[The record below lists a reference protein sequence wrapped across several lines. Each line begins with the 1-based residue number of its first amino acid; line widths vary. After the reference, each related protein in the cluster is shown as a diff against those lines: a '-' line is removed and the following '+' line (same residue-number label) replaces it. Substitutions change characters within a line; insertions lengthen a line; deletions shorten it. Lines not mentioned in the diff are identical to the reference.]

1 MLQTIGT
8 SNATGC
14 NPAEKKK
21 IEDICEC
28 LDTLQCEIDE
38 NAANIQQNASDISE
52 LDDRV
57 TSVENGNFTNVSTSG
72 SVSTDVIN
80 PKTGT
85 CVDVC
90 ADINT
95 KNITAENITAC
106 SISDGDGRTLQS
118 VSDCATQAA
127 TLANQLDTRVNTI
140 ECDVNDLDTDLQ
152 SYKNAIAA
160 CVSTSCVDA
169 QSVNVSDTV
178 NADTVC
184 ANNIVS
190 NEVNAPVT
198 NTKTISASGELVL
211 PSPMATPNDWY
222 TITVPANWNIKLS
235 GKYTT
240 ENNID
245 YTFSIEVAEGLVRW
259 SSFNYDVFKDF
270 SFDRI
275 TKWLKLRLKASEN
288 IKYVATHYAGDNTDI
303 SIERSG
309 EGYTSYVHIPEQNDG
324 IVAYGWDD
332 QETRYCFPG
341 TFRAKYMEQ
350 DSVDVLEDLTVR
362 HDIYTTSE
370 WDATGNTCCVAK
382 GTDNQYLSYCD
393 TGCECPSKPGEN
405 YTYPMWKTPVSC
417 ADNGKLEQSECLI
430 TEKAVSEYNGTV
442 CDKITDPENP
452 TDVYP
457 ITNLGDT
464 SCVHGSIEVECNVDV
479 HNDIVNTADHCVC
492 VGDKLIAKYGIVSD
506 SDVHISGDLYVD
518 GTSHIVQTE
527 TVATKDNTV
536 VLRQNAA
543 GGISSGEVS
552 GLVINKY
559 NGTDSLSLVTDC
571 SGTLRIGTGTGV
583 ETCYPTI
590 CYNNTDG
597 NWYIND
603 VVTPITGN
611 LTSYATKNEDAP
623 YTIYTDAVFTVID
636 ETTLEPLMTRD
647 EASNMTN
654 KGLVY
659 WDATEVEGKTS
670 CCFTI
675 EDNGNQLVGGN
686 SIVLDADQE
695 AIAAT
700 NISGANVCGDQ
711 VTVNHNLIQ
720 TDTNGCM
727 FICGDLYV
735 CGTTNIHGDVAGQ
748 VITQCNNNLDGF
760 VSFVQ
765 CNHSGP
771 SYSCVYTDECL
782 KYNSASHILTVPT
795 VCGNLCGTATCACC
809 NGSGTAFGTAATKN
823 TGTAAGCIPI
833 VGTALGTTNGQF
845 VATDA
850 NGCLKPSGY
859 TASCFRASNWY
870 PDYVCMDYFTGSA
883 DRPLLLSTA
892 NNTTSNWQN
901 ATLGPAVNCKIT
913 FNPATGILKMPGGG
927 IADVTSVNCKVT
939 FNYGAAGV
947 NSPTWL
953 AAWNGYEIRAT
964 SRASL
969 CVACA
974 GCAESAKSA
983 GVANAKYCSAA
994 VYVCFKCICSTSG
1007 YYLYDVYVSSR
1018 TGTDVLVVGPISTA
1032 CVCCC
1037 SDLLYGKVVY
1047 SNYTQHIGCATGKGL
1062 SSYCLS
1068 GVLLG

>member
-38 NAANIQQNASDISE
+38 NAANIQQNTSDISE

-127 TLANQLDTRVNTI
+127 TLANQLDGRVNSI

-152 SYKNAIAA
+152 NYKNDIAN
-160 CVSTSCVDA
+160 CVSTSCIDA

-222 TITVPANWNIKLS
+222 TITVPANWNVKLS

-240 ENNID
+240 ENDVD
-245 YTFSIEVAEGLVRW
+245 YTFTIEVAEGLVRW

-370 WDATGNTCCVAK
+370 WDATGNTCCIAK

-393 TGCECPSKPGEN
+393 TGCECPTKPGEN

-442 CDKITDPENP
+442 CDRTDPENP

-464 SCVHGSIEVECNVDV
+464 TCVHGSIEVECNVDV
-479 HNDIVNTADHCVC
+479 HCDIINTTDHCVC
-492 VGDKLIAKYGIVSD
+492 VGDKLIAKCGIVSD

-536 VLRQNAA
+536 VLRQNAT

-552 GLVINKY
+552 GLVVNKY

-647 EASNMTN
+647 EASNMTD

-795 VCGNLCGTATCACC
+795 VCGNLCGTAACANQLVGEDIYIKVYCRDELNAYTQCPRLWINYRGGPGKVSIGSGQADAKLGILEAKTLCGEVCGNLCGTATCACRLLDS
-809 NGSGTAFGTAATKN
+809 NGCPTTFYWKGNNNNPVWLWGSSAE
-823 TGTAAGCIPI
+823 
-833 VGTALGTTNGQF
+833 GTTCVYN
-845 VATDA
+845 
-850 NGCLKPSGY
+850 P
-859 TASCFRASNWY
+859 
-870 PDYVCMDYFTGSA
+870 
-883 DRPLLLSTA
+883 
-892 NNTTSNWQN
+892 
-901 ATLGPAVNCKIT
+901 NC
-913 FNPATGILKMPGGG
+913 
-927 IADVTSVNCKVT
+927 
-939 FNYGAAGV
+939 
-947 NSPTWL
+947 
-953 AAWNGYEIRAT
+953 
-964 SRASL
+964 L
-969 CVACA
+969 CVKQASYA
-974 GCAESAKSA
+974 GCADCSCATW
-983 GVANAKYCSAA
+983 YCSDIAYLMAA
-994 VYVCFKCICSTSG
+994 QTPIACAMAIWVCNKASYPI
-1007 YYLYDVYVSSR
+1007 
-1018 TGTDVLVVGPISTA
+1018 VLTPLA
-1032 CVCCC
+1032 CQMHFASAVCER
-1037 SDLLYGKVVY
+1037 L
-1047 SNYTQHIGCATGKGL
+1047 AAA
-1062 SSYCLS
+1062 LS
-1068 GVLLG
+1068 GTLVPANCRMSLQINVNCTCAGYSAMLSCFAHIPGIRVW

>member
-21 IEDICEC
+21 IEDICEY

-52 LDDRV
+52 LDNRV
-57 TSVENGNFTNVSTSG
+57 TSVENGSFTNVSTSG

-85 CVDVC
+85 DVSIC
-90 ADINT
+90 ANINT

-106 SISDGDGRTLQS
+106 SISDSDGRTLQS

-127 TLANQLDTRVNTI
+127 TLANQLDGRVNSI
-140 ECDVNDLDTDLQ
+140 ECDVNDLDADLQ
-152 SYKNAIAA
+152 SYKNDLAA

-169 QSVNVSDTV
+169 QSINVSDTV
-178 NADTVC
+178 NVGTVC
-184 ANNIVS
+184 SNNVIS
-190 NEVNAPVT
+190 NEVNSTVV
-198 NTKTISASGELVL
+198 NTKTINAAGELVL

-222 TITVPANWNIKLS
+222 TITIPANWNVKLS

-240 ENNID
+240 ENDVD
-245 YTFSIEVAEGLVRW
+245 YTFTIEVAEGLVRW

-370 WDATGNTCCVAK
+370 WDTTGNTCCVAK
-382 GTDNQYLSYCD
+382 GTNNQYLSYCD
-393 TGCECPSKPGEN
+393 TGCECPTKPGEN

-417 ADNGKLEQSECLI
+417 ADSGKLEQSECLI

-442 CDKITDPENP
+442 CDRTDLENP
-452 TDVYP
+452 VDVYP

-492 VGDKLIAKYGIVSD
+492 VGDKLIAKCGIVSD

-536 VLRQNAA
+536 VLRQNAT

-571 SGTLRIGTGTGV
+571 SGTLRVGTSTGV

-659 WDATEVEGKTS
+659 WDGTEIEGKTS

-700 NISGANVCGDQ
+700 NISGANVCGDC
-711 VTVNHNLIQ
+711 VTVNRNLIQ

-735 CGTTNIHGDVAGQ
+735 CGTTNIHGDIAGQ

-795 VCGNLCGTATCACC
+795 VCGNLCGTATCACYLLDAGNANC
-809 NGSGTAFGTAATKN
+809 TIRANY
-823 TGTAAGCIPI
+823 TAAGFD
-833 VGTALGTTNGQF
+833 N
-845 VATDA
+845 
-850 NGCLKPSGY
+850 
-859 TASCFRASNWY
+859 
-870 PDYVCMDYFTGSA
+870 
-883 DRPLLLSTA
+883 
-892 NNTTSNWQN
+892 
-901 ATLGPAVNCKIT
+901 
-913 FNPATGILKMPGGG
+913 
-927 IADVTSVNCKVT
+927 
-939 FNYGAAGV
+939 
-947 NSPTWL
+947 PTWL
-953 AAWNGYEIRAT
+953 AVWNGYELRAT
-964 SRASL
+964 KREKL
-969 CVACA
+969 CVCCATNAACA
-974 GCAESAKSA
+974 GQASCVMDFKAPTQPLYVGYSGDGLTCAQINHLAAYSTTYCNGCKVIKDAPKGVVQSWLGLGSAAYCATSA
-983 GVANAKYCSAA
+983 FRSSSWTPTWVSCAGYACCACDAKNADNAKRITLEPNVVCVCLHYTCSSLGTCYYDVCVCSRCNCASFPIRQMCS
-994 VYVCFKCICSTSG
+994 VYGCYSGLVSEG
-1007 YYLYDVYVSSR
+1007 YYMPNQWRCIASV
-1018 TGTDVLVVGPISTA
+1018 TGCNL
-1032 CVCCC
+1032 
-1037 SDLLYGKVVY
+1037 K
-1047 SNYTQHIGCATGKGL
+1047 
-1062 SSYCLS
+1062 SYCMP
-1068 GVLLG
+1068 GIVLY

>member
-8 SNATGC
+8 SNAAGC
-14 NPAEKKK
+14 NPERKKK

-28 LDTLQCEIDE
+28 LDILQCEIDE

-52 LDDRV
+52 LDNRV

-85 CVDVC
+85 NVAVC
-90 ADINT
+90 ANVNT
-95 KNITAENITAC
+95 KNVTAENITAC
-106 SISDGDGRTLQS
+106 SISDSDGRTLQS

-127 TLANQLDTRVNTI
+127 SLANQLDGRVDTI
-140 ECDVNDLDTDLQ
+140 ECDINDLDADLQ
-152 SYKNAIAA
+152 NYKNDLAT

-169 QSVNVSDTV
+169 QSINVSDTV

-184 ANNIVS
+184 ANSIVS
-190 NEVNAPVT
+190 NEVNSPVT
-198 NTKTISASGELVL
+198 NTKTISAAGELVL

-222 TITVPANWNIKLS
+222 TITVPANWNVKLS

-240 ENNID
+240 ENNVD

-270 SFDRI
+270 SFDKT
-275 TKWLKLRLKASEN
+275 TKWAKLRLKASEN
-288 IKYVATHYAGDNTDI
+288 IKYVATHYDGDNTDI

-309 EGYTSYVHIPEQNDG
+309 DGYTSYNHIPEQNDG

-370 WDATGNTCCVAK
+370 WDSTGNTCCVAK

-393 TGCECPSKPGEN
+393 TGLECPTKPGET

-417 ADNGKLEQSECLI
+417 ADTGKLEQSECLI

-442 CDKITDPENP
+442 CDRTDPENP
-452 TDVYP
+452 VDVYP
-457 ITNLGDT
+457 ITHLGDT
-464 SCVHGSIEVECNVDV
+464 SCVHGSIEVECNADV
-479 HNDIVNTADHCVC
+479 HGDIVNTADHCVC
-492 VGDKLIAKYGIVSD
+492 VGDKLIAKCGIVSD

-527 TVATKDNTV
+527 TVATKDNTI
-536 VLRQNAA
+536 VLRQNAS

-552 GLVINKY
+552 GIVVNKY

-571 SGTLRIGTGTGV
+571 SGTLRVGTGAGV
-583 ETCYPTI
+583 DTCYPTI

-611 LTSYATKNEDAP
+611 LTSYATKNESAP

-659 WDATEVEGKTS
+659 WDGTEVEGKTS

-675 EDNGNQLVGGN
+675 EDNGQQLVGGN

-771 SYSCVYTDECL
+771 SYSCVYTDECI

-795 VCGNLCGTATCACC
+795 VCGNLCGTASCATNATNATCA
-809 NGSGTAFGTAATKN
+809 TKAVGLVD
-823 TGTAAGCIPI
+823 TGNSNCV
-833 VGTALGTTNGQF
+833 VGLG
-845 VATDA
+845 
-850 NGCLKPSGY
+850 
-859 TASCFRASNWY
+859 W
-870 PDYVCMDYFTGSA
+870 
-883 DRPLLLSTA
+883 
-892 NNTTSNWQN
+892 
-901 ATLGPAVNCKIT
+901 
-913 FNPATGILKMPGGG
+913 
-927 IADVTSVNCKVT
+927 
-939 FNYGAAGV
+939 AGV
-947 NSPTWL
+947 
-953 AAWNGYEIRAT
+953 E
-964 SRASL
+964 
-969 CVACA
+969 VACA
-974 GCAESAKSA
+974 CAI
-983 GVANAKYCSAA
+983 A
-994 VYVCFKCICSTSG
+994 VYTDCPGFNKVVKDMTFDCFKAQLGTVNQATCANYVCRYGYNADNYNFDLALVNDVTTVPNALIYASNCCRLRFRIGSGELAITDSNGCYAGTVAAKRFAGQADCSHAAWYSSDVAKVTVSG
-1007 YYLYDVYVSSR
+1007 IGLVS
-1018 TGTDVLVVGPISTA
+1018 VCLCNKCNFPIVVTPYA
-1032 CVCCC
+1032 CNMKHAYAVNP
-1037 SDLLYGKVVY
+1037 SMAVG
-1047 SNYTQHIGCATGKGL
+1047 
-1062 SSYCLS
+1062 LS
-1068 GVLLG
+1068 GVLLPANGGYLIGDANTDCQYYSTFVSCFQHIPGIRVW

>member
-1 MLQTIGT
+1 
-8 SNATGC
+8 
-14 NPAEKKK
+14 
-21 IEDICEC
+21 
-28 LDTLQCEIDE
+28 
-38 NAANIQQNASDISE
+38 
-52 LDDRV
+52 
-57 TSVENGNFTNVSTSG
+57 
-72 SVSTDVIN
+72 
-80 PKTGT
+80 
-85 CVDVC
+85 
-90 ADINT
+90 
-95 KNITAENITAC
+95 
-106 SISDGDGRTLQS
+106 
-118 VSDCATQAA
+118 
-127 TLANQLDTRVNTI
+127 
-140 ECDVNDLDTDLQ
+140 
-152 SYKNAIAA
+152 
-160 CVSTSCVDA
+160 
-169 QSVNVSDTV
+169 
-178 NADTVC
+178 
-184 ANNIVS
+184 
-190 NEVNAPVT
+190 
-198 NTKTISASGELVL
+198 
-211 PSPMATPNDWY
+211 
-222 TITVPANWNIKLS
+222 
-235 GKYTT
+235 
-240 ENNID
+240 
-245 YTFSIEVAEGLVRW
+245 
-259 SSFNYDVFKDF
+259 
-270 SFDRI
+270 
-275 TKWLKLRLKASEN
+275 
-288 IKYVATHYAGDNTDI
+288 
-303 SIERSG
+303 
-309 EGYTSYVHIPEQNDG
+309 
-324 IVAYGWDD
+324 
-332 QETRYCFPG
+332 
-341 TFRAKYMEQ
+341 
-350 DSVDVLEDLTVR
+350 
-362 HDIYTTSE
+362 
-370 WDATGNTCCVAK
+370 
-382 GTDNQYLSYCD
+382 
-393 TGCECPSKPGEN
+393 
-405 YTYPMWKTPVSC
+405 MWKTPVSC

-464 SCVHGSIEVECNVDV
+464 TCVHGSIEVECNVDV

-492 VGDKLIAKYGIVSD
+492 VGDKLIAKCGIISD

-536 VLRQNAA
+536 VLRQNAT

-647 EASNMTN
+647 EASNMTD

-700 NISGANVCGDQ
+700 NISGTNVCGDC
-711 VTVNHNLIQ
+711 VTVNRNLIQ

-765 CNHSGP
+765 CNHSNP

-795 VCGNLCGTATCACC
+795 VCGNLCGTATCAYC

-859 TASCFRASNWY
+859 TASCFRASSWTPSCVSCSGAVLTCGSTQAYLFDVKLTNGITTQYQFDW
-870 PDYVCMDYFTGSA
+870 VSATCRLQFCSTTGVLYAKCFCGIASNADALSGFGVSA
-883 DRPLLLSTA
+883 DAT
-892 NNTTSNWQN
+892 NNSVGLRTSQGFFN
-901 ATLGPAVNCKIT
+901 AKIFHDEWNAEDIRNYSSPKLVFKGNGDGYLRNTDPAY
-913 FNPATGILKMPGGG
+913 
-927 IADVTSVNCKVT
+927 VTV
-939 FNYGAAGV
+939 
-947 NSPTWL
+947 
-953 AAWNGYEIRAT
+953 
-964 SRASL
+964 
-969 CVACA
+969 
-974 GCAESAKSA
+974 GCATCA
-983 GVANAKYCSAA
+983 GVANAKYCAAA
-994 VYVCFKCICSTSG
+994 VYVCFKCMCNLG
-1007 YYLYDVYVSSR
+1007 GNCFYDVYVCSR
-1018 TGTDVLVVGPISTA
+1018 TGTDVLVAGPISTA
-1032 CVCCC
+1032 YVCCC
-1037 SDLLYGKVVY
+1037 SGLLYGKVVY
-1047 SNYTQHIGCATGKGL
+1047 SNYTQCIGCANGKGL

>member
-1 MLQTIGT
+1 MLQTMGT

-38 NAANIQQNASDISE
+38 NAANIQQNTSDISE

-57 TSVENGNFTNVSTSG
+57 TSVENGNFTNVSISG
-72 SVSTDVIN
+72 LVSTDVIN
-80 PKTGT
+80 PKTKT

-90 ADINT
+90 ANINT

-106 SISDGDGRTLQS
+106 SISDSDGRTLQT

-152 SYKNAIAA
+152 SYKNDLAA

-169 QSVNVSDTV
+169 QSINVSDTV
-178 NADTVC
+178 NAGTVC
-184 ANNIVS
+184 SNNVIS
-190 NEVNAPVT
+190 NEVNSTVV

-270 SFDRI
+270 SFDKT

-288 IKYVATHYAGDNTDI
+288 IKYVATHYDGDVTDI

-309 EGYTSYVHIPEQNDG
+309 NGYTSYVHIPEQNDG

-370 WDATGNTCCVAK
+370 WDATGNTCCAAK

-452 TDVYP
+452 TDIYP

-464 SCVHGSIEVECNVDV
+464 TCVHGSIEVECNANV
-479 HNDIVNTADHCVC
+479 HCDIINTTDHCVC
-492 VGDKLIAKYGIVSD
+492 VGDKLIAKCGIISD

-536 VLRQNAA
+536 VLRQNAS

-571 SGTLRIGTGTGV
+571 SGTLRVGTGTGV

-647 EASNMTN
+647 EASHMTN

-675 EDNGNQLVGGN
+675 EDGGQQLVGGN

-695 AIAAT
+695 AIVAT
-700 NISGANVCGDQ
+700 NISGTNVCGDC
-711 VTVNHNLIQ
+711 VTVNCNLIQ

-765 CNHSGP
+765 CNHSNP
-771 SYSCVYTDECL
+771 SYSCVYTDECI

-795 VCGNLCGTATCACC
+795 VCGNLCGTANCACYLLDAGNYTIC
-809 NGSGTAFGTAATKN
+809 TNFAGAPISNPTYLAGLNGHEIRVTETSNLCVKQANCANCIVDYKDSCAIRFSFAATPISN
-823 TGTAAGCIPI
+823 PTYLAG
-833 VGTALGTTNGQF
+833 
-845 VATDA
+845 
-850 NGCLKPSGY
+850 
-859 TASCFRASNWY
+859 W
-870 PDYVCMDYFTGSA
+870 
-883 DRPLLLSTA
+883 
-892 NNTTSNWQN
+892 
-901 ATLGPAVNCKIT
+901 
-913 FNPATGILKMPGGG
+913 
-927 IADVTSVNCKVT
+927 
-939 FNYGAAGV
+939 
-947 NSPTWL
+947 NSH
-953 AAWNGYEIRAT
+953 EIRAVET
-964 SRASL
+964 SNLCVNQANCACYLLDAGNADCTICANFAAAPISNPTYLAGLNGREIRAA
-969 CVACA
+969 CVACLCVKHA
-974 GCAESAKSA
+974 DCSHRTFYWKDAACLTSVALPGTAQRVIYLCNKCGWPIIVTPYASCMCHLECFLGIAL
-983 GVANAKYCSAA
+983 GVHGTILPGNGNVPLGTANCTYDTYACMMC
-994 VYVCFKCICSTSG
+994 CFQNIPG
-1007 YYLYDVYVSSR
+1007 I
-1018 TGTDVLVVGPISTA
+1018 PA
-1032 CVCCC
+1032 W
-1037 SDLLYGKVVY
+1037 
-1047 SNYTQHIGCATGKGL
+1047 
-1062 SSYCLS
+1062 
-1068 GVLLG
+1068 

>member
-106 SISDGDGRTLQS
+106 SISDSDGRTLQS

-127 TLANQLDTRVNTI
+127 SLANQLDTRVNTI
-140 ECDVNDLDTDLQ
+140 ECDVNDLDADLQ
-152 SYKNAIAA
+152 SYKNDLAA

-222 TITVPANWNIKLS
+222 TITVPANWNVKLS

-240 ENNID
+240 ENDVD
-245 YTFSIEVAEGLVRW
+245 YTFTIEVAEGLVRW

-382 GTDNQYLSYCD
+382 GTNNQYLSYCD
-393 TGCECPSKPGEN
+393 TGCECPTKPGEN

-442 CDKITDPENP
+442 CDRTDPENP
-452 TDVYP
+452 VDVYP

-492 VGDKLIAKYGIVSD
+492 VGDKLIAKCGIVSD

-536 VLRQNAA
+536 VLRQNAT

-552 GLVINKY
+552 GLVVNKY

-571 SGTLRIGTGTGV
+571 SGTLRVGTSTGV

-795 VCGNLCGTATCACC
+795 VCGNLCGTASCATNAACACRLVGDRVYLEVGHTDELNVCTTNAQVWINYRNGPGKVKIGSGQANGCLGILEAKTLCGNLCGTASCASC
-809 NGSGTAFGTAATKN
+809 NGSGTAFGTAAVCSTR
-823 TGTAAGCIPI
+823 AGGSATFVPYAGADGCPLL
-833 VGTALGTTNGQF
+833 TSNFLAYWNG
-845 VATDA
+845 A
-850 NGCLKPSGY
+850 Y
-859 TASCFRASNWY
+859 ASNGASNLR
-870 PDYVCMDYFTGSA
+870 YFCGGEFGSA
-883 DRPLLLSTA
+883 
-892 NNTTSNWQN
+892 
-901 ATLGPAVNCKIT
+901 
-913 FNPATGILKMPGGG
+913 
-927 IADVTSVNCKVT
+927 
-939 FNYGAAGV
+939 AAC
-947 NSPTWL
+947 
-953 AAWNGYEIRAT
+953 AASSFRSSSWT
-964 SRASL
+964 PS

-974 GCAESAKSA
+974 GCATSA
-983 GVANAKYCSAA
+983 GVANARYCAAA
-994 VYVCFKCICSTSG
+994 VYVCFKCTGCTLG
-1007 YYLYDVYVSSR
+1007 QCTYDVYVNSR
-1018 TGTDVLVVGPISTA
+1018 TGTNVLVVGPISTA
-1032 CVCCC
+1032 YVCCC
-1037 SDLLYGKVVY
+1037 SGLLYGKVVY
-1047 SNYTQHIGCATGKGL
+1047 SNYTQCIGCASGQGL